1 MGKPQ
6 RSETVSFNYR
16 KPNNMFR
23 LCIGRERDGE
33 RDKEREREMSRES
46 PTFYLLYRTVLSSS
60 ATMDPGRANE
70 SGVIITKV

>member
-1 MGKPQ
+1 MRLLVLIIESQ
-6 RSETVSFNYR
+6 T
-16 KPNNMFR
+16 MFR

-33 RDKEREREMSRES
+33 RDKEREKNEQRERDS

-60 ATMDPGRANE
+60 ATMGPGRANE